1 MTMSGDKYLIDTNV
15 FFELLC
21 VLSGRTV
28 SGNLADLQKIIE
40 GECYISEIT
49 AIEIESVI
57 GKYARGESAHWQEC
71 GRIIGADGSK
81 CTRQF
86 FHAGRKK
93 WKKRQITAMRK
104 LMKDIL
110 EGNSNVFS
118 VKILPLT
125 PNVLSAAKRFVIYA
139 YDNKF
144 GSLDS
149 MIAGTAKCFKG
160 GELVVA
166 THDAGLLNALKKD
179 GISVFQFSPSN

>member
-1 MTMSGDKYLIDTNV
+1 MIDTNV

-93 WKKRQITAMRK
+93 WKKGR
-104 LMKDIL
+104 
-110 EGNSNVFS
+110 
-118 VKILPLT
+118 
-125 PNVLSAAKRFVIYA
+125 
-139 YDNKF
+139 
-144 GSLDS
+144 
-149 MIAGTAKCFKG
+149 
-160 GELVVA
+160 
-166 THDAGLLNALKKD
+166 LL
-179 GISVFQFSPSN
+179 Q